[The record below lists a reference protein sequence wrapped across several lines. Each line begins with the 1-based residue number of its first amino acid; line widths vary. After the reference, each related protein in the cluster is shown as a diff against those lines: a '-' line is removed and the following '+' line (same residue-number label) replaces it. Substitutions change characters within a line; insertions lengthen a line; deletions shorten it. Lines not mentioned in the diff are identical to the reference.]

1 MMDAFRIAFE
11 QQLRRVGENVLR
23 QAENDR
29 QQPYNQRHEGG
40 KSMEMLYKSIF
51 NRSLLQYK
59 HKQCYSKVII

>member
-29 QQPYNQRHEGG
+29 HQTHYQRHERG
-40 KSMEMLYKSIF
+40 KV
-51 NRSLLQYK
+51 LLTCIAK
-59 HKQCYSKVII
+59 TEKNHSVNICHF

>member
-23 QAENDR
+23 QAETDR

-40 KSMEMLYKSIF
+40 KNMEMM
-51 NRSLLQYK
+51 
-59 HKQCYSKVII
+59 